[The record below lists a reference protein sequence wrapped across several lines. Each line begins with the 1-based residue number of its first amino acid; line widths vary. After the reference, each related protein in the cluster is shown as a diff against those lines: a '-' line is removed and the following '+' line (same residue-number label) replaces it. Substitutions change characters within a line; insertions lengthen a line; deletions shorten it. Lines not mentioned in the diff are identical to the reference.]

1 MTPAP
6 AAVDVFKVFD
16 VLFALLRWATLE
28 TGISSSESSKSE
40 SSRTLGRDTFA
51 DDDGL
56 GWLLLNPPLKA
67 PVLVGTYEF
76 EVKLFFYCKNKK
88 IINLLFKNKT
98 NI

>member
-1 MTPAP
+1 MTPPPAP

-16 VLFALLRWATLE
+16 VLFALLRCATLE

-51 DDDGL
+51 DDDGCL
-56 GWLLLNPPLKA
+56 GWLLLNPPLNA

-76 EVKLFFYCKNKK
+76 EVKLFFNYKIKN
-88 IINLLFKNKT
+88 
-98 NI
+98 